1 MYVLLAHHTKSYLGL
16 EIEVNDHPFPDGMID
31 HVLFFAGVV
40 VMAYGA
46 FAIVRDLYRLW
57 RSRRTPGQAVGA

>member
-46 FAIVRDLYRLW
+46 FAIVRDILRLW
-57 RSRRTPGQAVGA
+57 RAPRKSGQAAGA